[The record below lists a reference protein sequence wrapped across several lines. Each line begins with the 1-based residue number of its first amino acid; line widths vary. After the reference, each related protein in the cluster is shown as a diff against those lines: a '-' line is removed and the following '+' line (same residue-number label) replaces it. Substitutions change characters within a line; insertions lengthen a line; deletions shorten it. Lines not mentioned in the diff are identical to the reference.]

1 MVRYTIRAKM
11 GCAVDNLPSPLP
23 QPITAAPEQAP
34 TSQSR
39 TYAAVNPDASDLGTT
54 LSPTPRTIPI
64 SFHHQPPHPAFR
76 SGVHPSAP
84 QKNKKTPSQYRQ
96 PCLLFHRFKNSPK
109 MHAIH
114 PNSVPPSL
122 RPITILSTPACR
134 QCLPMNEQMLRFFR
148 PRNTPAAKGRKLP
161 NAFHPL
167 PLFLSHRGR
176 GQAQGT

>member
-11 GCAVDNLPSPLP
+11 GCAVDDQPSPLP

-39 TYAAVNPDASDLGTT
+39 TYASVNPDASDLGTT

-64 SFHHQPPHPAFR
+64 SFHHQPHCLPQRRPSIRPSTPPPPKKQENTKPKSPAMLAIPSLQKLPKNARHSSELR
-76 SGVHPSAP
+76 S
-84 QKNKKTPSQYRQ
+84 
-96 PCLLFHRFKNSPK
+96 
-109 MHAIH
+109 
-114 PNSVPPSL
+114 SVPPSHNHFIYARL
-122 RPITILSTPACR
+122 P
-134 QCLPMNEQMLRFFR
+134 PMNEQMLRLFR

>member
-1 MVRYTIRAKM
+1 MPSTTYPPPSPSR
-11 GCAVDNLPSPLP
+11 SPLP
-23 QPITAAPEQAP
+23 LNKLPQVNPEH
-34 TSQSR
+34 
-39 TYAAVNPDASDLGTT
+39 AAVNPDASDLGTA

-64 SFHHQPPHPAFR
+64 SFHHQPPCLPQR
-76 SGVHPSAP
+76 RPSIRP
-84 QKNKKTPSQYRQ
+84 STPSPPPPKNKKTTSQNRQ
-96 PCLLFHRFKNSPK
+96 PCLLFHRFKTSPK

-148 PRNTPAAKGRKLP
+148 PRNTPAAKGTKLP

-176 GQAQGT
+176 GQAQGM